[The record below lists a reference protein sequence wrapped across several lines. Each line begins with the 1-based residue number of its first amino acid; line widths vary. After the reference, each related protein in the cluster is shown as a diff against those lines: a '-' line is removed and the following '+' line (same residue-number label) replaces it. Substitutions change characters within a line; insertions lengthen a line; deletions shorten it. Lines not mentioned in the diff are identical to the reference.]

1 MNIEDIRNLITQS
14 QNEIDHLND
23 VRRQLEEARSTMTEE
38 EYNRELA
45 DINSHL
51 ETEQERLEENQR
63 ITRHY
68 TNVLT
73 NLNAINDIR
82 NIEPR
87 DDEEREEIEREITA
101 RQEEIQ
107 RVSGNLPEELL
118 AQARSEVLQ
127 RNTTNQ
133 TQASQPTTTPS
144 VSEPTQ
150 EQAETTK
157 LEALQRQIQTS
168 QQEILHLN
176 EVMRQLQLARNLLSE
191 EE

>member
-63 ITRHY
+63 INRHY
-68 TNVLT
+68 NNVLT

-133 TQASQPTTTPS
+133 TQTSQPTPTP
-144 VSEPTQ
+144 P
-150 EQAETTK
+150 
-157 LEALQRQIQTS
+157 
-168 QQEILHLN
+168 
-176 EVMRQLQLARNLLSE
+176 
-191 EE
+191 